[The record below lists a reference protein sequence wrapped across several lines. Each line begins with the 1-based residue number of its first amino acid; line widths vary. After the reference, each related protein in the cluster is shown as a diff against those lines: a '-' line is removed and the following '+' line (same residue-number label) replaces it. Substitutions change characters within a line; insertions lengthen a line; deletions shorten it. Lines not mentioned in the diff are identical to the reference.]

1 MIEPKE
7 LIIDAEEL
15 GYSFLPAAE
24 PHVIGHAQ
32 LTVVIRPAPTEKH
45 FDPEVAICTVAVAS
59 GGVMPLRL
67 HHPWIL
73 DTTYRVCAGHITLE
87 DRKGKQVNAFTF
99 GGEVRIDSNVHRT
112 VCHFTSPAPIL
123 EHSRQRDTLEV
134 LLGEEAE
141 ILFAERRAA
150 ARNQADG
157 FDHRLAA
164 AEPLQLYLACLV
176 ALRDKI
182 DRWPNWEEPIHLEFK
197 HFLHTTLERRLAAE
211 PIDLPALADL
221 L

>member
-1 MIEPKE
+1 MIDPKE
-7 LIIDAEEL
+7 LVIDAVEL

-24 PHVIGHAQ
+24 PYDIGHAQ
-32 LTVVIRPAPTEKH
+32 LNVVIRPAPTEKH
-45 FDPEVAICTVAVAS
+45 FDPEVVVCTVAAPS
-59 GGVMPLRL
+59 GGVQTLRV
-67 HHPWIL
+67 HQPWIL
-73 DTTYRVCAGHITLE
+73 DTTYRVCAGHIILE
-87 DRKGKQVNAFTF
+87 DRKGKQVTAFTF
-99 GGEVRIDSNVHRT
+99 GGTLHIDSDVHRT

-150 ARNQADG
+150 ARNQDDG
-157 FDHRLAA
+157 FDTRLAA
-164 AEPLQLYLACLV
+164 ADPQQLYLACLT

-182 DRWPNWEEPIHLEFK
+182 DQWPAWEEPIHLEFK
-197 HFLHTTLERRLAAE
+197 HFLHTTLKRQ
-211 PIDLPALADL
+211 IDEALEIPALTDL